1 MLTSILIG
9 QRRVEKTMILS
20 FWPCGPVL
28 LNALARALP
37 FNFAGI
43 QKKSGEHDVAD
54 RMSRRQLLAAL
65 DEQRIAVAGEIWFL
79 LHKDP
84 IAPTATPGVQTG
96 GFAVHL
102 QGGTAHLFLPPRRSL
117 VERVVAAMIA
127 CGDTLREDDPRKTEL
142 LVSRIGKLRGNETIA
157 VFWHDGNLFV
167 KQIRRDD
174 LDNRNF
180 AALGSPPAAGAPAA

>member
-20 FWPCGPVL
+20 FWPCGPAM
-28 LNALARALP
+28 LNALVRSLP

-43 QKKSGEHDVAD
+43 QKKSGAHDLAD
-54 RMSRRQLLAAL
+54 RMNRKQLLLAL
-65 DEQRIAVAGEIWFL
+65 DEQKIPVTSEVWFL

-84 IAPTATPGVQTG
+84 IAPTATPGVQPG

-102 QGGTAHLFLPPRRSL
+102 QNGIANFFLPPRRSL

-127 CGDTLREDDPRKTEL
+127 CGDTLREDDAQKSEQ
-142 LVSRIGKLRGNETIA
+142 LVSKIGKLRGNETIA
-157 VFWHDGNLFV
+157 VFWHDRNLIV
-167 KQIRRDD
+167 KNIRRDD
-174 LDNRNF
+174 LDSRKL
-180 AALGSPPAAGAPAA
+180 AALAPITAL